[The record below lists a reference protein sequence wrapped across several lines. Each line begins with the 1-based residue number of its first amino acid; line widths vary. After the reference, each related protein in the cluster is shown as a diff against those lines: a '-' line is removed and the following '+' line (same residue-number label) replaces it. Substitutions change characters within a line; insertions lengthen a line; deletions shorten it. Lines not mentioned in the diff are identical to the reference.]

1 MIASVLV
8 IACSVLGSASVL
20 LARVETRAVQAVQDL
35 EADHIE
41 QLASLVGQ
49 RVVVMQNML
58 RVTADAMPPAARG
71 DVEAALAFLVDKP
84 ALRVSFDTV
93 FVADAAGHVLA
104 LGEGNRTL
112 RSDIN
117 LAGRDYFIRTVS
129 QGVPVVS
136 SPIVGRVSRSHVI
149 MFTVPVFDARRD
161 VKAVLGG
168 SIRLAHRN
176 LLDDLTFS
184 ARGAE
189 KGELTVVTD
198 ANGTVVSHPNRD
210 RIGGSVEAEPL
221 LTDAAS
227 RWVSQGRPIEP
238 SPLVTHQSGAF
249 VSMAGVPGADWM
261 LFRVTP
267 DAQLLGGMAQARR
280 EAWQWAGGVALGGG
294 LFIAGLLAF
303 LLGPL
308 TRLRQR
314 ARRLHET
321 DLALEAGWPT
331 ARGEI
336 GELSH
341 ALRLALLQ
349 GASVAR
355 TQEALM
361 KRLHSIMAAAP
372 IGIAFSRDRR
382 FELVSAEFAALLG
395 WTEGTLEGREART
408 IYASELDY
416 DALGPQ
422 VALAFAA
429 GRAFVGERQFCR
441 RDGSVFWGRLQ
452 GSAVDAKDPAA
463 GAIWLL
469 EDVTT
474 QRAAHE
480 RLSWSAE
487 HDPLTRLL
495 NRSAFDDRLARAL
508 QAQAAGTP
516 AALMFLDLDRF
527 KRVNDNA
534 GHAAGD
540 GVLKQVADLLHEQV
554 RGGDAAARLG
564 GDEFALLLSH
574 CSGAGA
580 MARAE
585 QLCQAIQA
593 LGVDHGGQWL
603 GIGVSIGVVQ
613 LDAALAPQPADWIA
627 CADAACYSAKSAGR
641 GQTCMGQLQRPAAL
655 RSAQVSAQVSEQMS
669 AKVTAK
675 VTAQGTAQVTAP
687 TFEQSP
693 AHLTD

>member
-20 LARVETRAVQAVQDL
+20 LARVEARSEQAMMDL
-35 EADHIE
+35 EGDHIE
-41 QLASLVGQ
+41 RLASLVGQ
-49 RVVVMQNML
+49 RVVSMQSML
-58 RVTADAMPPAARG
+58 RVTADTLPPAARSH
-71 DVEAALAFLVDKP
+71 VAAAIAFLSDKA
-84 ALRVSFDTV
+84 ALRVTLDSV
-93 FVADAAGHVLA
+93 FLADASGQVLA
-104 LGEGNRTL
+104 LSDGNQTL
-112 RSDIN
+112 PSALN
-117 LAGRDYFIRTVS
+117 LTGRDYFFRTVS
-129 QGVPVVS
+129 QRAPVVS
-136 SPIVGRVSRSHVI
+136 SPILGRVSRSLVI
-149 MFTVPVFDARRD
+149 VFTVPVFDSRRD
-161 VKAVLGG
+161 VIAVLGG
-168 SIRLAHRN
+168 SIRLANRN

-184 ARGAE
+184 ARGTD

-198 ANGTVVSHPNRD
+198 ALGTVVSHPNRE
-210 RIGGSVEAEPL
+210 RIGGRVENEPL
-221 LTDAAS
+221 LAAAVAHWDA
-227 RWVSQGRPIEP
+227 QGRPIEP
-238 SPLVTHQSGAF
+238 TPLVLHRGNAF

-267 DAQLLGGMAQARR
+267 DAQLLGGMLQARR

-294 LFIAGLLAF
+294 LFITGVLAF

-314 ARRLHET
+314 AWRLHEA
-321 DLALEAGWPT
+321 DLPLEAGWPT
-331 ARGEI
+331 VRGEI

-341 ALRLALLQ
+341 ALRQALQQ

-355 TQEALM
+355 AQDALM

-372 IGIAFSRDRR
+372 IGIAFSRERR
-382 FELVSAEFAALLG
+382 FELVSAEFGALLG
-395 WTEGTLEGREART
+395 WANGTLEGREART

-422 VALAFAA
+422 VAVAFAA
-429 GRAFVGERQFCR
+429 GQPFVGERQFCR
-441 RDGSVFWGRLQ
+441 RDGSIFWGRLQ
-452 GSAVDAKDPAA
+452 GSPVDAKDPAA
-463 GAIWLL
+463 GSIWLL

-495 NRSAFDDRLARAL
+495 NRSAFDDRLVKAL
-508 QAQAAGTP
+508 SDQAAGTP
-516 AALMFLDLDRF
+516 AALMFLDLDHF

-540 GVLKQVADLLHEQV
+540 SVLKQVADLLHQHV
-554 RGGDAAARLG
+554 RAGDAAARLG

-593 LGVDHGGQWL
+593 LGVEHGGQWL
-603 GIGVSIGVVQ
+603 GIGASVGVVE
-613 LDAALAPQPADWIA
+613 LEAALAPQPADWIA
-627 CADAACYSAKSAGR
+627 CADAACYRAKSAGC
-641 GQTCMGQLQRPAAL
+641 GQACLGRLQQPAAPL
-655 RSAQVSAQVSEQMS
+655 RTQPAAHGCVPVQVPVP
-669 AKVTAK
+669 VP
-675 VTAQGTAQVTAP
+675 VPV
-687 TFEQSP
+687 P
-693 AHLTD
+693 ASL